1 MRLAELREQLVIYER
16 WPWPWSRRIAIGT
29 KPHRR
34 ASWKRKAMVAM
45 LADGSM
51 RISGPYCCVPYAYS
65 FEDLMA
71 DDWEIC
77 EEEADG

>member
-1 MRLAELREQLVIYER
+1 
-16 WPWPWSRRIAIGT
+16 
-29 KPHRR
+29 
-34 ASWKRKAMVAM
+34 MVAM